1 MNAKLAI
8 SIALCVFAGIT
19 VSACSSEAPTTAE
32 YRHRF
37 EVLVQP
43 SGSDALVA
51 AAVRAVDRAEH
62 SAWVAAD
69 ALDSERL
76 AAALEAAA
84 QRGVDVRLVGDAD
97 RRGQAT
103 FVRLEGSLPPVL
115 DAQSLVSAI
124 QYGNGSFAYA
134 PTPDVAVERAGD
146 DSQMTSNF
154 VVVDELYVV
163 GATDGFVESGSSAQ
177 IGFEAAS
184 EWLGRDFADEFRQ
197 MHAGVFATTLS
208 AFNGPLKSD
217 TNNRQFYR
225 TDDGRIEVYFGPQER
240 LMKQIIDEVYAARAS
255 VTVVADYLASAP
267 LADALRYKAEA
278 GFEVRV
284 VVTERNRGVV
294 SSRFEALRSAFD
306 GLDNASIVAAPDV
319 DGAAPFA
326 LDAVVI
332 DDLRSPIDGREYP
345 AQAWVSTQ
353 TLVADISFI
362 EVSEGVTQA
371 RASDAFSDA
380 YAFVVD
386 RSIYTPTSPLYAEVV
401 SAVNR
406 IVQEAQ

>member
-1 MNAKLAI
+1 MI
-8 SIALCVFAGIT
+8 SR
-19 VSACSSEAPTTAE
+19 CSSWLVGCAILAMHFGCTGDAPTTAE

-37 EVLVQP
+37 EVVVQP
-43 SGSDALVA
+43 AGDASLVD
-51 AAVRAVDRAEH
+51 AAVRAVNRAERT
-62 SAWVAAD
+62 AWVAVD
-69 ALDSERL
+69 AFDSERL
-76 AAALEAAA
+76 VAALEAAA
-84 QRGVDVRLVGDAD
+84 ARGVDVRLVGDAD
-97 RRGQAT
+97 RRSQPS
-103 FVRLEGSLPPVL
+103 FVRLEGSLPQVL
-115 DAQSLVSAI
+115 DAQTLVSAI

-134 PTPDVAVERAGD
+134 PSPDVAVERTGD

-163 GATDGFVESGSSAQ
+163 GATDGFIESDSAAQ

-284 VVTERNRGVV
+284 VVSERNRDVV
-294 SSRFEALRSAFD
+294 SSRFEALREAFE
-306 GLDNASIVAAPDV
+306 GLDNASIVAAADR
-319 DGAAPFA
+319 DGRAPFA
-326 LDAVVI
+326 LDAVLI
-332 DDLRSPIDGREYP
+332 DDVRSPIDGRLHP

-353 TLVADISFI
+353 TMVADISFI

-380 YAFVVD
+380 YVFVVD
-386 RSIYTPTSPLYAEVV
+386 RSVYAPASPLYDQVAAAMDR
-401 SAVNR
+401 AVE
-406 IVQEAQ
+406 EAQ